1 VNGVFVDTG
10 AWYALVDK
18 DDADHTAA
26 SIFLAA
32 NTTPLITTNA
42 VFSET
47 ITLIRYRIGHEAAR
61 IFGQKLKESASVRMV
76 AVTPA
81 DEDRAWELFT
91 RYQDQDF
98 SYADCTSFA
107 VMQRMKLDT
116 AFTFDRHFKVM
127 KFVVVPGQV
136 VKTGG

>member
-1 VNGVFVDTG
+1 VNGIFVDTG

-26 SIFLAA
+26 VIFLAA

-61 IFGQKLKESASVRMV
+61 IFGQKLKESTFVRMV

-81 DEDRAWELFT
+81 DEDRAWEIFT
-91 RYQDQDF
+91 KYQDQDF
-98 SYADCTSFA
+98 SFTDCTSFA
-107 VMQRMKLDT
+107 VMQRMKLAT
-116 AFTFDRHFKVM
+116 AFAFDRHFKVTA
-127 KFVVVPGQV
+127 G
-136 VKTGG
+136 TT